1 MANKNLLTYAA
12 KTSEIEQVYYSPV
25 AVLPEANTIPL
36 SSTYCF
42 LAKDDPWPLDANNVS
57 IVPAPTQ
64 DQKSIKKVFKN
75 IFVAK
80 LVQTNDISP
89 VIQRI
94 DWVTDTTYQYYRDD
108 INMFETNTDG
118 SLVNNFYVKNSYDQV
133 FKCLW
138 NNNNQPSTI
147 EPYFEPGTYGTNNIF
162 QGVDGYK
169 WKLMYTVDT
178 GTALKFMDA
187 NWLPVPVGA
196 NTPNPLVSSAG
207 VGSIDVINI
216 TNGGHGY
223 DQANA
228 TITIS
233 VTGDGTGFAGTAN
246 VSNGVITDVIVTNP
260 GSNYSYADVNI
271 ISSLGSGSV
280 AVAPTSPVGGHG
292 YDPVSELGASRIML
306 SSQFSGSENGKIPTD
321 ITYYQVGFIIN
332 PTTNSLNPY
341 PANGSIY
348 STTTDLIVAPGFGQY
363 VNGEIVWQGSNYE
376 TRTFTG
382 TLLSFDVANNVA
394 KLINTTGSLTT
405 NAPVF
410 GKNSLTTRTLLSYN
424 TPDFVISSGYMS
436 YIENR
441 SGVTRSPDGT
451 EQIKIVLGY

>member
-1 MANKNLLTYAA
+1 MANQTLLTYAA
-12 KTSEIEQVYYSPV
+12 KISEIEQVYYSPV
-25 AVLPEANTIPL
+25 AVLPEASTIPL
-36 SSTYCF
+36 ASIYCF
-42 LAKDDPWPLDANNVS
+42 LAKDDPWPLDANNIP

-75 IFVAK
+75 IFATK
-80 LVQTNDISP
+80 LIQTNDISP

-108 INMFETNTDG
+108 IDMFATNTDG

-162 QGVDGYK
+162 QGADGYK

-178 GTALKFMDA
+178 GTAVKFMDA

-207 VGSIDVINI
+207 VGSIDVVNI
-216 TNGGHGY
+216 TNGGYGY

-228 TITIS
+228 TITVS
-233 VTGDGTGFAGTAN
+233 VTGDGTGFAGIAN
-246 VSNGVITDVIVTNP
+246 VAGGIITDVIVTNP
-260 GSNYSYADVNI
+260 GTNYSYANVNI
-271 ISSLGSGSV
+271 VSSLGSGAV

-306 SSQFSGSENGKIPTD
+306 TSQFNGSEGGLIPTD
-321 ITYYQVGFIIN
+321 ITYYQVGFVIN

-363 VNGEIVWQGSNYE
+363 VNDEIVWQGSTYD

-382 TLLSFDVANNVA
+382 TLLSFDITNNVA
-394 KLINTTGSLTT
+394 KLINTTGTLTT

-424 TPDFVISSGYMS
+424 TPDFVIFSGYMS

-441 SGVTRSPDGT
+441 SGVTRSPDGI